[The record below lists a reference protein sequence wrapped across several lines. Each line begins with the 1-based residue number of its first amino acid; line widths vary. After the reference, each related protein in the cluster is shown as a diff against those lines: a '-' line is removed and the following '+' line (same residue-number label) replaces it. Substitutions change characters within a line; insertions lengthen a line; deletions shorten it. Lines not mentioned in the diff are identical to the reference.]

1 MLTISDL
8 ERISTARLLDAST
21 LYAAARYDGAFY
33 LAGYSLEFA
42 LKARICK
49 TLNWPDYP
57 MTNKEFEPFRSF
69 KVHDLEVLLKLSG
82 YEQVI
87 KSQQFPEWS
96 KVRIWQPEIRYRP
109 IGFITQQQA
118 GEMLNATF
126 SLMSQL

>member
-1 MLTISDL
+1 MIACPAGGYHANPIRSGKNLY
-8 ERISTARLLDAST
+8 STFAGCTNFICRRPLRRRLLSGG
-21 LYAAARYDGAFY
+21 L
-33 LAGYSLEFA
+33 
-42 LKARICK
+42 
-49 TLNWPDYP
+49 
-57 MTNKEFEPFRSF
+57 TNKEFEPFRSF